1 MSKNEALS
9 NNLNKLCSDSLA
21 LIYSNIDKKQPDL
34 STAALQPAQTSFSLA
49 KGETT
54 YINNNEIIEK
64 YTKKLL
70 VLQQKLNEN
79 ISDHK
84 LEKENMQNGTELLDV
99 SNNKMKG
106 KGELKPSSASDSK
119 IQFRDLSG
127 YKKDVVVKKLLKT
140 IDIMNQELSNL
151 LFYYVSSC

>member
-1 MSKNEALS
+1 MVIAPQPPEAG
-9 NNLNKLCSDSLA
+9 
-21 LIYSNIDKKQPDL
+21 
-34 STAALQPAQTSFSLA
+34 FSLA

-79 ISDHK
+79 INDHK
-84 LEKENMQNGTELLDV
+84 LEKENMLNGTELSEV
-99 SNNKMKG
+99 SNNKMKAQG
-106 KGELKPSSASDSK
+106 DIKSSSSSDSK
-119 IQFRDLSG
+119 IKFRDLSG

-140 IDIMNQELSNL
+140 IDIMNQELSKL
-151 LFYYVSSC
+151 ICFQLVSEQFLIDLIIQVKKIS